1 MRKPGNARLISE
13 AQKLEPATAV
23 PSHRLARPGCHRL
36 PREEQATGESNESDK
51 IIDSS
56 AGAQNQSLL
65 PRFERSTRIIPFRRI
80 KVY

>member
-56 AGAQNQSLL
+56 THR
-65 PRFERSTRIIPFRRI
+65 PERKIRASYRGSSDRPGSSRLEE
-80 KVY
+80 